1 VLKVDDFM
9 KKIDTYIIEILQS
22 ENKDNVRLKSRL
34 KGEYNER
41 LENDKSKQNHR
52 DSNRRIH

>member
-1 VLKVDDFM
+1 MLKVDDFM